1 MKNPFASLFG
11 RTRSEDFL
19 AAYVM
24 RECRRGRTFAEV
36 IEDPYV
42 LNRSTPEQRARLLE
56 RADVIA
62 AVGTEQVEEARAGM
76 AA

>member
-1 MKNPFASLFG
+1 MRNPFASLFG
-11 RTRSEDFL
+11 RTRGEDFL
-19 AAYVM
+19 AKYVV
-24 RECRRGRTFAEV
+24 RECQRGRTFAEV
-36 IEDPYV
+36 MEDRYV

-62 AVGTEQVEEARAGM
+62 AVGTEQIEAARAN